1 MITIEDKKWLSPL
14 RSARFVEMSLSELQK
29 QDFAQGSAESNTI
42 GRRKRIPR
50 YVVLDSL
57 ITTMKQGFSLEIR
70 RVEV

>member
-1 MITIEDKKWLSPL
+1 
-14 RSARFVEMSLSELQK
+14 MSLSELQK

-57 ITTMKQGFSLEIR
+57 NYNHETGVFIRNKTGGGVRKGSVAGRKNITDT
-70 RVEV
+70 